1 MEKITRV
8 GFIGLGNMG
17 KPLAANLLQAGFD
30 LMVYDVREGPV
41 KDLAAKGA
49 KVGASPAEIGR
60 HGEVIEL
67 AVVDDAQVES
77 VVLGKNGVLEGA
89 EAGAVVIVHS
99 TIHPRTIRNVVEK
112 ATAKKVGVLDAQMSG
127 GARGVR
133 ARTLCFMVGGD
144 QAVLEKCRPVL
155 AASGKDIFHVGE
167 VGMGAVAK
175 AAQQAMI
182 CLNRLSAYEGTLLAE
197 RAGLDPRI
205 LQQIAH
211 VTSAQ
216 SRIVDQWFEQYKELR
231 GTDPQEAKRQLH
243 LFYKGLCPAL
253 ELAHDVG
260 ISLPGVALVQQLF
273 DRVLGFKKP
282 EERE

>member
-1 MEKITRV
+1 MITRV

-17 KPLAANLLQAGFD
+17 KPLATNVVQAGFD
-30 LMVYDVREGPV
+30 VMVYDVREEPV
-41 KDLAAKGA
+41 KELAAKGA
-49 KVGASPAEIGR
+49 QVGASPAEVGR

-77 VVLGKNGVLEGA
+77 VVLGENGVLEGA
-89 EAGAVVIVHS
+89 KSGAVVIIHS
-99 TIHPRTIRNVVEK
+99 TIHPRTVKKVAEN
-112 ATAKKVGVLDAQMSG
+112 ANAKGVGVLDAQMSG

-133 ARTLCFMVGGD
+133 GRTLCFMVGGEEGL
-144 QAVLEKCRPVL
+144 LEKCRPVL
-155 AASGKDIFHVGE
+155 AASGKDIFHVGA

-182 CLNRLSAYEGTLLAE
+182 CVNRLSAYEGMLLAE
-197 RAGLDPRI
+197 KAGLNPKF

-216 SRIVDQWFEQYKELR
+216 SRIVDQWFEQFKEL
-231 GTDPQEAKRQLH
+231 GETDPASARRQVH
-243 LFYKGLCPAL
+243 LFYQGLCPAL

-273 DRVLGFKKP
+273 ARVLGVK
-282 EERE
+282 E

>member
-1 MEKITRV
+1 MITRV
-8 GFIGLGNMG
+8 GFIGLGSMG

-30 LMVYDVREGPV
+30 LMVYDVREEPV
-41 KDLAAKGA
+41 KELAAKGA
-49 KVGASPAEIGR
+49 KVGASPAEVGR
-60 HGEVIEL
+60 HAEVIEL

-77 VVLGKNGVLEGA
+77 VVLGENGVLDGA
-89 EAGAVVIVHS
+89 KPGTVVIIHS
-99 TIHPRTIRNVVEK
+99 TIHPRTVRRVAEK
-112 ATAKKVGVLDAQMSG
+112 AKAKGVGVLDAQMSG

-133 ARTLCFMVGGD
+133 GRTLCFMVGGEE
-144 QAVLEKCRPVL
+144 ALLEKCRPVL

-182 CLNRLSAYEGTLLAE
+182 CLNRLSAYEGMLLAE
-197 RAGLDPRI
+197 KAGLNPKF
-205 LQQIAH
+205 LQQIAR

-216 SRIVDQWFEQYKELR
+216 SRIVDQWFEQYKEL
-231 GTDPQEAKRQLH
+231 GETDPANARRQVH

-273 DRVLGFKKP
+273 DRVLGVVK
-282 EERE
+282 E